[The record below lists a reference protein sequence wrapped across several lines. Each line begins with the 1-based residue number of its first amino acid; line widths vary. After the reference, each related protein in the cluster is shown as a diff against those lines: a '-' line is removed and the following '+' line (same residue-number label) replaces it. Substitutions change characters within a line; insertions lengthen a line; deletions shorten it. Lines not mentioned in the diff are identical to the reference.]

1 MKTFALAAN
10 VRETNKIANR
20 ALRNQGKVPCVLYGG
35 EKQVYFSASENDLNK
50 LVNTPDV
57 YLLNIDIDGEN
68 FQAILQDIQFHPLTD
83 RIIHIDFL
91 QVFEDKEVTVNI
103 PINFIG
109 TPIGVRNGGN
119 LLTRKRA
126 IRTRAIAANLPD
138 AININIEELK
148 IGQFLYIGDIRD
160 DKYTFLAGD
169 KSVIVGVKTAR
180 GAIEDEEAEE
190 EAEDATQ
197 ESSTEGEDST
207 KEQSEPVKEIP
218 HCWIRKPWCQV

>member
-1 MKTFALAAN
+1 MKTFALGAS

-35 EKQVYFSASENDLNK
+35 EKQVYFSATENDLNK

-57 YLLNIDIDGEN
+57 YLLNIDIDGETY
-68 FQAILQDIQFHPLTD
+68 QAIVQDIQFHPLTD

-91 QVFEDKEVTVNI
+91 QVFDDKEVTVNI

-119 LLTRKRA
+119 LLVRKRA
-126 IRTRAIAANLPD
+126 IKTRAIPANLPD
-138 AININIEELK
+138 AIDINIEELK
-148 IGQFLYIGDIRD
+148 IGNFLYIGDIRD
-160 DKYTFLAGD
+160 ERYTFLAGD

-180 GAIEDEEAEE
+180 GAIEDEEEE
-190 EAEDATQ
+190 EDGTAEGTAEGGDAQ
-197 ESSTEGEDST
+197 AAPA
-207 KEQSEPVKEIP
+207 EPADE
-218 HCWIRKPWCQV
+218 

>member
-207 KEQSEPVKEIP
+207 KEQSEPVKE
-218 HCWIRKPWCQV
+218 

>member
-1 MKTFALAAN
+1 MKTFALGAS

-148 IGQFLYIGDIRD
+148 IGQFLYIGDVRD
-160 DKYTFLAGD
+160 EKYTFLAGD
-169 KSVIVGVKTAR
+169 KSVIVGVKIAR
-180 GAIEDEEAEE
+180 GAIEDEETEE
-190 EAEDATQ
+190 EAEDGTQ

-207 KEQSEPVKEIP
+207 NEQSEPVKE
-218 HCWIRKPWCQV
+218 

>member
-1 MKTFALAAN
+1 MKTFALGAN

-35 EKQVYFSASENDLNK
+35 EKQVYFSATENDLNK

-57 YLLNIDIDGEN
+57 YLLNIDIDGES

-91 QVFEDKEVTVNI
+91 QIFDDKEVTVNI
-103 PINFIG
+103 PVNFIG

-119 LLTRKRA
+119 LLVRKRA
-126 IRTRAIAANLPD
+126 IRTRAIPANLPD
-138 AININIEELK
+138 AIDINIEELK
-148 IGQFLYIGDIRD
+148 IGKFLYIGDVRD
-160 DKYTFLAGD
+160 ERYTFLAGD

-180 GAIEDEEAEE
+180 GAIEDEEEE
-190 EAEDATQ
+190 EEGTEEGA
-197 ESSTEGEDST
+197 TEGGDAPAAPA
-207 KEQSEPVKEIP
+207 EPAAE
-218 HCWIRKPWCQV
+218 

>member
-1 MKTFALAAN
+1 MKTFALGAN

-35 EKQVYFSASENDLNK
+35 EKQVYFSATENDLNK

-57 YLLNIDIDGEN
+57 YLLNIDVDGES

-91 QVFEDKEVTVNI
+91 QVFDDKEVTVNI
-103 PINFIG
+103 PVNFIG

-119 LLTRKRA
+119 LLVRKRA
-126 IRTRAIAANLPD
+126 IRTRAIPANLPD
-138 AININIEELK
+138 AIDINIEELK
-148 IGQFLYIGDIRD
+148 IGKFLYIGDIRD
-160 DKYTFLAGD
+160 EKYTFLAGD

-180 GAIEDEEAEE
+180 GAVEDEEEE
-190 EAEDATQ
+190 EEGTEEGAAEGGDAPAAPA
-197 ESSTEGEDST
+197 
-207 KEQSEPVKEIP
+207 EPAAE
-218 HCWIRKPWCQV
+218 

>member
-1 MKTFALAAN
+1 MKTFALGAS

-35 EKQVYFSASENDLNK
+35 EKQVYFSAKENDLNK

-57 YLLNIDIDGEN
+57 YLLNIDIEGES

-91 QVFEDKEVTVNI
+91 QVFDNKEVTVNI

-119 LLTRKRA
+119 LLVRKRA
-126 IRTRAIAANLPD
+126 IRTRAIPANLPD
-138 AININIEELK
+138 AIDINIEELK
-148 IGQFLYIGDIRD
+148 IGKFLYIGDIRD
-160 DKYTFLAGD
+160 ERYTFLAGD

-180 GAIEDEEAEE
+180 GAVEDEEEE
-190 EAEDATQ
+190 E
-197 ESSTEGEDST
+197 STEDGAAEGADAPAAP
-207 KEQSEPVKEIP
+207 SEPAAE
-218 HCWIRKPWCQV
+218 

>member
-1 MKTFALAAN
+1 MKTFALGAS

-57 YLLNIDIDGEN
+57 YLLNIDIDGES

-91 QVFEDKEVTVNI
+91 QVFDDKEVTVNI
-103 PINFIG
+103 PVNFIG

-119 LLTRKRA
+119 LLVRKRA
-126 IRTRAIAANLPD
+126 IRTRAIPANLPD
-138 AININIEELK
+138 AIDINIEELK
-148 IGQFLYIGDIRD
+148 IGKFLYIGDVRD
-160 DKYTFLAGD
+160 ERYTFLAGD

-180 GAIEDEEAEE
+180 GAVEDEEEEEGAEE
-190 EAEDATQ
+190 GAAEGGDAPAAPA
-197 ESSTEGEDST
+197 ESAAE
-207 KEQSEPVKEIP
+207 
-218 HCWIRKPWCQV
+218 

>member
-35 EKQVYFSASENDLNK
+35 EKQVYFSATENDLNK

-57 YLLNIDIDGEN
+57 YLLNIDVDGES

-91 QVFEDKEVTVNI
+91 QVFDDKEVTVNI
-103 PINFIG
+103 PVNFIG

-119 LLTRKRA
+119 LLVRKRA
-126 IRTRAIAANLPD
+126 IRTRAIPANLPD
-138 AININIEELK
+138 AIDINIEELK
-148 IGQFLYIGDIRD
+148 IGKFLYIGDIRD
-160 DKYTFLAGD
+160 ERYTFLAGD

-180 GAIEDEEAEE
+180 GAVEDEEEE
-190 EAEDATQ
+190 EGTEEGAAEGGDAPAAPA
-197 ESSTEGEDST
+197 
-207 KEQSEPVKEIP
+207 EPAAE
-218 HCWIRKPWCQV
+218 

>member
-207 KEQSEPVKEIP
+207 NEQSEPVKE
-218 HCWIRKPWCQV
+218 

>member
-35 EKQVYFSASENDLNK
+35 EKQVYFSATENDLNK

-57 YLLNIDIDGEN
+57 YLLNIDIDGES

-91 QVFEDKEVTVNI
+91 QVFDDKEVTVNI
-103 PINFIG
+103 PVNFIG

-119 LLTRKRA
+119 LLVRKRA
-126 IRTRAIAANLPD
+126 IRTRAIPANLPD
-138 AININIEELK
+138 AIDINIEELK
-148 IGQFLYIGDIRD
+148 IGKFLYIGDIRD
-160 DKYTFLAGD
+160 ERYTFLAGD

-180 GAIEDEEAEE
+180 GAVEDEEEE
-190 EAEDATQ
+190 EEGTEEGDAEGGDAPAAPA
-197 ESSTEGEDST
+197 
-207 KEQSEPVKEIP
+207 EPAAE
-218 HCWIRKPWCQV
+218 

>member
-1 MKTFALAAN
+1 MKTFALGAS

-35 EKQVYFSASENDLNK
+35 EKQVYFSATENDLNK

-57 YLLNIDIDGEN
+57 YLLNIDIDGES

-91 QVFEDKEVTVNI
+91 QVFDNKEVTVNI
-103 PINFIG
+103 PVNFIG

-119 LLTRKRA
+119 LLVRKRA
-126 IRTRAIAANLPD
+126 IRTRAIPANLPD
-138 AININIEELK
+138 AIDINIEELK
-148 IGQFLYIGDIRD
+148 IGKFLYIGDIRD
-160 DKYTFLAGD
+160 ERYTFLAGD

-180 GAIEDEEAEE
+180 GAVEDEEEEDEEGTEEGTAEGGDTPAAP
-190 EAEDATQ
+190 AEPAA
-197 ESSTEGEDST
+197 E
-207 KEQSEPVKEIP
+207 
-218 HCWIRKPWCQV
+218 